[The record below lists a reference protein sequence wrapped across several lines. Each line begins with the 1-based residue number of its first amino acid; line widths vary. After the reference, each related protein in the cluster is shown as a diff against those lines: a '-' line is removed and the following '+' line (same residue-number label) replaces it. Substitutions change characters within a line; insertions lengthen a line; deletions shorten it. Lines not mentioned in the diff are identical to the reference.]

1 MLSEKFLN
9 AKMKSQQAEP
19 WIIAQA
25 KIKKF
30 TVITD
35 EVTKDSNIKY
45 FYNHQIKKLI
55 LITF

>member
-1 MLSEKFLN
+1 
-9 AKMKSQQAEP
+9 MKSQQAEP

-25 KIKKF
+25 KIKNF

-35 EVTKDSNIKY
+35 EVSKDSNIKY